1 MKPPS
6 SAASTTAAPWGGDVE
21 VLGACPACDSSR
33 RSLAFGNVRDVVFG
47 VAGGDWQVQRCAD
60 CRSLY
65 LDPRPT
71 RSSILLAYDQYFTH
85 EPGAGAGLLA
95 PRTLSR
101 RLRNDYLAAR
111 FGYALPNR
119 EPFGRQLLSLLPA
132 SRQRCER
139 LLRDLAAPSKPS
151 RLLDVGSGNGEFL
164 VQMRELGWSVAGHDV
179 DPKAAALVRS
189 FGIEVAEGALRPDSF
204 SEPFDAITLHHV
216 LEHVHDPLEL
226 LLACRALLKPGG
238 RLWLATP
245 NAQSFAGRRFGRYW
259 PGLDSPRHLVIWS
272 APALDG
278 ILARA
283 GFRERAVRP
292 NVGRFGVVGASAAL
306 ARGHGARGF
315 TLPARLENVIGDAVM
330 LLVPGLGDDLV
341 AEASG

>member
-1 MKPPS
+1 MQ
-6 SAASTTAAPWGGDVE
+6 AAPLDDGTASRWTGELE
-21 VLGACPACDSSR
+21 VLGACPACESPR
-33 RSLAFGNVRDVVFG
+33 GSLAYRNVRDVVFG
-47 VAGGDWQVQRCAD
+47 VAPGDWQIHECAD

-65 LDPRPT
+65 VDPRPT
-71 RSSILLAYDQYFTH
+71 RASILAAYDQYFTH
-85 EPGAGAGLLA
+85 QPAAGASLLA
-95 PRTLSR
+95 PRTLAR

-119 EPFGRQLLSLLPA
+119 EPFGRQLLACLPA

-139 LLRDLAAPSKPS
+139 LVRDLPAPSKPS

-189 FGIEVAEGALRPDSF
+189 FGIEVSEGALGAASYA
-204 SEPFDAITLHHV
+204 EPFDAITLHHV
-216 LEHVHDPLEL
+216 IEHVHDPVDL
-226 LLACRALLKPGG
+226 LRACRALLRPGG

-245 NAQSFAGRRFGRYW
+245 NARAFARRRFGRYW
-259 PGLDSPRHLVIWS
+259 PGLDAPRHLLIWS
-272 APALDG
+272 AEALEAS
-278 ILARA
+278 LARA

-306 ARGHGARGF
+306 ERSSGAGAFR
-315 TLPARLENVIGDAVM
+315 LAPRLENVIGDVAM
-330 LLVPGLGDDLV
+330 LLVPALGDDLV